1 MDPEEK
7 ENVSKSVKELYA
19 MEVIVKSKFL
29 IWKFSNSKFNVTM
42 WFKYL

>member
-1 MDPEEK
+1 MNHAPNKNWDCDLDPEEK

-29 IWKFSNSKFNVTM
+29 I
-42 WFKYL
+42 